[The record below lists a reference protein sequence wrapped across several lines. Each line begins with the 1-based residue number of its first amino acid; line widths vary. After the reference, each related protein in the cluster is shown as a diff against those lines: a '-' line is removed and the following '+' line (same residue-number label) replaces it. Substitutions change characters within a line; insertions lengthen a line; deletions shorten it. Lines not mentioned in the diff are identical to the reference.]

1 MAAGTVTLNL
11 QSLDGLPASAF
22 NFAGTGGGAANDAS
36 SSAYVVNTG
45 TLAQTGFSMSSPARV
60 FGFATPFGSAPPD
73 FTATTLVNFAAATD
87 LLLVDWTTPGSTTAL
102 SGVTATSTSLD
113 LSLTNV
119 GREHLIQ
126 IGPQQLDITTLAAAP
141 VIVPDSSTTNGLFA
155 IGHAGRF
162 RTDNF
167 NSFAGFVTA
176 LSADLNGTTAGIDLA
191 ASGQYDSAKNTF
203 TAARIVVLL
212 SN

>member
-141 VIVPDSSTTNGLFA
+141 VIVPDSSTTKGCSPSGTRGVSGP
-155 IGHAGRF
+155 I
-162 RTDNF
+162 T
-167 NSFAGFVTA
+167 STA
-176 LSADLNGTTAGIDLA
+176 SR
-191 ASGQYDSAKNTF
+191 AS
-203 TAARIVVLL
+203 
-212 SN
+212 